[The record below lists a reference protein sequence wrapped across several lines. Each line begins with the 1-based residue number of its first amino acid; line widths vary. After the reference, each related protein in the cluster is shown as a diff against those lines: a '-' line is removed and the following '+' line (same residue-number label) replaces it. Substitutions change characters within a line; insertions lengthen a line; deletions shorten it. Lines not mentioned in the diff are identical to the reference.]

1 MLLLKMLQWTAKTK
15 QTTGVSQWLN
25 EQIEALVGIKFFAS
39 QLLINFS

>member
-15 QTTGVSQWLN
+15 QTMGLNQWLN
-25 EQIEALVGIKFFAS
+25 EQIEALVAINFFAS